1 MTSKGQNKYA
11 TPGDFRINSRGS
23 RRSNQSNKEKEF
35 RDVGDYR
42 DRIEFE
48 RRKQAYEDN
57 ERSRHEQQ
65 LAEVTGGRGNRE
77 TFKSEPRGVLGAAG
91 RN

>member
-1 MTSKGQNKYA
+1 MTSKGQKKYS
-11 TPGDFRINSRGS
+11 GDFRINSRGS
-23 RRSNQSNKEKEF
+23 RRSNLSNKEKEF

-57 ERSRHEQQ
+57 ER
-65 LAEVTGGRGNRE
+65 
-77 TFKSEPRGVLGAAG
+77 
-91 RN
+91 